1 MKNHNRIVFYILAM
15 AFFIGI
21 VAFGLDSMKGKDSK
35 QESTVTPSAA
45 PNGTTAAPTKKGT
58 PSPTAVP
65 TGTPSPTAV
74 ATSTPSP
81 EPTATPT
88 PTILPDK
95 NEDGTL
101 TAEGAIRKL
110 TGISADL
117 LGLEEDIS
125 AYGIEADDWRTM
137 VEAKDCFCINVLT
150 KDGYMAGIFYVA
162 TDGSRVYRVDEEGT
176 FIRIE

>member
-45 PNGTTAAPTKKGT
+45 PNGTTA
-58 PSPTAVP
+58 VP

-74 ATSTPSP
+74 ATPTPSP